1 MPKSLER
8 PVLLLTAA
16 VCCLGLLASSAP
28 GVSNAAPS
36 AAPVNS
42 VKPAMSGLAQV
53 GQTLQVST
61 GTWSSTPFYY
71 EFAWHRCNSS
81 GNGCSLSPTT
91 SGTSSYVVT
100 AGDLGFTIVA
110 QVAPDGLWTSSAN
123 GSASAVVVAA
133 PSSGAPLNSVR
144 PAMSGSSRVGE
155 LLQVSTGSWSPT
167 PSYYEFAWHRCNSS
181 GNACQLS
188 STTSGTSS
196 YLVTAADVGFTIV
209 AQVAPNGLWASSANG
224 PASAVVA
231 VATGTAGTPLNS
243 VRPALSGSA
252 QVGQT
257 LQVST
262 GSWSSTPSY
271 YEFAWHRCNSS
282 GNACQ
287 LSPTT
292 SGTSSYRLTAG
303 DAGFT
308 LVAQVAPNGL
318 WGSSANTVPSAAIAS
333 AAPPSGPPVNSVRP
347 VLSGSA
353 VVGQTLQVSS
363 GSWSPAASSYAYAW
377 HRCNAGGTNCQLSPT
392 STSTSS
398 YQVTSADVGFAL
410 VAQVAPNGLW
420 GSSAN
425 SAPSA
430 LVAGPAPSGSGVIEG
445 IGLLRTGNKYGSGSN
460 YDRYAYVIVGRGDA
474 ATAAKLPGKALVY
487 MSGTDVPKGFDT
499 GVPYNTALANGWL
512 VRDGAGNLMTG
523 YGGTQYLGD
532 LGSAGYQQ
540 AWLANVSSFL
550 QSTGSDGVFID
561 DVLGNISTWSDCR
574 CFPPK
579 YPSLAAWQNATVAFM
594 QAVGPALKARGFYVL
609 SSPHTYTPGDGGSD
623 DGSLQAAWWRQ
634 IAPTSSGLM
643 NEYWSQN
650 GANSQSRSI
659 GPSWNQQ
666 WDNWQKLVSVA
677 QDGGADFFGI
687 AYGSSS
693 QPGPIRYAKG
703 SFLLDWHGR
712 GGAVLFDEVSGLD
725 PWNPYYTADIGDP
738 LGAKT
743 QIASNVWQRQYSAG
757 TVVVNANPTAVTVT
771 VNGTSRTIA
780 ATDALILAS

>member
-16 VCCLGLLASSAP
+16 ACCLGFLASSAP
-28 GVSNAAPS
+28 AARPGPTNTALPALSGSAVVGQTLQVTTGSWSPVASSYAYAWRRCSSAGTNCVSSPTSSSSSSYLLTAGDIGYAIVARVTPDRSKRSADSAPSGIVVAAPS
-36 AAPVNS
+36 VTPVNS
-42 VKPAMSGLAQV
+42 VRPVISGTAQA
-53 GQTLQVST
+53 GLSLQVST
-61 GTWSSTPFYY
+61 GTWSPVASSHAY
-71 EFAWHRCNSS
+71 AWHRCGSS
-81 GNGCSLSPTT
+81 GANCSLSPT
-91 SGTSSYVVT
+91 SSSSATYLLT
-100 AGDLGFTIVA
+100 AGDVGHAIVARVTPDGFTN
-110 QVAPDGLWTSSAN
+110 SSAS
-123 GSASAVVVAA
+123 SAPSGIVVAA
-133 PSSGAPLNSVR
+133 PSATPANLVR
-144 PAMSGSSRVGE
+144 PS
-155 LLQVSTGSWSPT
+155 
-167 PSYYEFAWHRCNSS
+167 
-181 GNACQLS
+181 
-188 STTSGTSS
+188 
-196 YLVTAADVGFTIV
+196 
-209 AQVAPNGLWASSANG
+209 
-224 PASAVVA
+224 
-231 VATGTAGTPLNS
+231 
-243 VRPALSGSA
+243 LSGSA
-252 QVGQT
+252 LVGQS

-282 GNACQ
+282 GTACQ

-292 SGTSSYRLTAG
+292 SGTSSYLLTSG
-303 DAGFT
+303 DVGFT

-318 WGSSANTVPSAAIAS
+318 WGSSANSLPSAVVALAG
-333 AAPPSGPPVNSVRP
+333 PSGPPVNSVRP
-347 VLSGSA
+347 AISGTA
-353 VVGQTLQVSS
+353 QVGQTLQVST
-363 GSWSPAASSYAYAW
+363 GSWSPTPSGYEYAW
-377 HRCNAGGTNCQLSPT
+377 HRCNASGTSCSLSP
-392 STSTSS
+392 SSSSSSS
-398 YQVTSADVGFAL
+398 YLVGSGDYGWSI

-474 ATAAKLPGKALVY
+474 ATAARLPGKALVY

-512 VRDGAGNLMTG
+512 VGDAAGNLMTG

-540 AWLANVSSFL
+540 AWLANVSAFL

-609 SSPHTYTPGDGGSD
+609 SSPHTYIPGDGGSD

-712 GGAVLFDEVSGLD
+712 GGAVLFDEINGLD